1 MRLSNESDIEQLIKL
16 RIKQQKD
23 DWDDEYEDKYDLQN
37 TTLEYLKNH
46 LNKDLFIFIE
56 EENSDIIATCGIQ
69 VIEYLPQCNDNGLQG
84 FICNVYTEKDYRCK
98 GVQTKLLKQVISFAK
113 EKNICELSL
122 STDNNKAI
130 SIYKKLGF
138 KFDELIMFLK
148 LKD

>member
-1 MRLSNESDIEQLIKL
+1 MRLSNKNDIEQLTKL

-37 TTLEYLKNH
+37 TTLEYLNNH
-46 LNKDLFIFIE
+46 LNKDLFIFVE
-56 EENSDIIATCGIQ
+56 EYDSDIIATCGIQ

-122 STDNNKAI
+122 STDNDKAI
-130 SIYKKLGF
+130 SIYKKLDF
-138 KFDELIMFLK
+138 KFDNLIMSLK
-148 LKD
+148 IK